1 MKKGKILKHIF
12 LVTVL
17 VFGMFAGIGGVSA
30 PNEPE
35 YSSGEVIVGLK
46 EINAAAKEAI
56 EAKGGTVI
64 KEISALNALV
74 VKVPAMAE
82 KAFTENVRSVPGY
95 RYAERNG
102 VVKAVGTFGDSL
114 QPQYTPSDPDWYLQ
128 WNMVIIEA
136 EAAWDIEMGS
146 TGVVI
151 AILDTGIDYNHQD
164 LSAHYVA
171 GGYDWVNMDPDPWDD
186 HYHGTHCAGIAAAE
200 MNNGFGVTGVTQ
212 SSLWAEKVLDSGGSG
227 WWDDLADGI
236 VHATNAG
243 VDVISMSL
251 GGTGYSVLVE
261 DACAYAYSMGV
272 LLVGA
277 AGNSNMDIGVTP
289 FYPACYE
296 TVMAISGTDYLD
308 NRYTSSNYG
317 YPIEVAAPGVDVY
330 STMPGNS
337 YGYLTGTSMSTPH
350 VAGVAALTWS
360 LHPSLTNVEMRG
372 RLWEAVDDLGDP
384 GWDPYFGYGRTNAL
398 KALTGGMVYD
408 YHFRMSPYINEV
420 HFNMDPDGWVYGYM
434 TGGVTDWNPVLGR
447 IIGRTLVAGVDVLP
461 DEYGGGQYETLF
473 FYASASINGGELIQT
488 YDGLMYYGPSSF
500 TIVPVAAG
508 SDDAEGQDL
517 TTIAGSETTP
527 AAWYK
532 LGFNEFSDIINI
544 EVHMPGSPWVNGYDE
559 IYTPDA
565 PMLGIIGGGHWFYC
579 IDFLSSYYNLA
590 FTDNT
595 IASSDGWMIR
605 TIDGTSFVGPTYVSY
620 YPLK

>member
-17 VFGMFAGIGGVSA
+17 VFGLFAGVGAVSA
-30 PNEPE
+30 PNGQE

-56 EAKGGTVI
+56 KAKGGTVI

-82 KAFTENVRSVPGY
+82 AAFIENVRSVPGY

-114 QPQYTPSDPDWYLQ
+114 QPQYTPSDPLWYLQ

-151 AILDTGIDYNHQD
+151 AILDTGIDYYHQD

-171 GGYDWVNMDPDPWDD
+171 GGYDWVNMDNDPWDD

-200 MNNGFGVTGVTQ
+200 MDNGYGVTGVTQ
-212 SSLWAEKVLDSGGSG
+212 SSLWAEKVLDAGGSG
-227 WWDDLADGI
+227 YWDDLADGI
-236 VHATNAG
+236 IHATNAG

-251 GGTGYSVLVE
+251 GGYGYSVLVE
-261 DACAYAYSMGV
+261 DACAYAYSSGV

-277 AGNSNMDIGVTP
+277 AGNYNDDIGVYP

-296 TVMAISGTDYLD
+296 TVMAISGTDSDD

-317 YPIEVAAPGVDVY
+317 DPIEVAAPGVDVY

-408 YHFRMSPYINEV
+408 YHFLMSPFINEV

-434 TGGVTDWNPVLGR
+434 TGGATDWNPVLGR
-447 IIGRTLVAGVDVLP
+447 VIGKTLVAGVDVLP
-461 DEYGGGQYETLF
+461 DEYGGGQYETIF
-473 FYASASINGGELIQT
+473 FYASAASMSGELIQT
-488 YDGLMYYGPSSF
+488 YDGMVYYGPSSF
-500 TIVPVAAG
+500 TIVPIAAG
-508 SDDAEGQDL
+508 SDDAEGQDV
-517 TTIAGSETTP
+517 TTNTGSEVTP

-532 LGFNEFSDIINI
+532 LGFNEFSDIINL
-544 EVHMPGSPWVNGYDE
+544 EVHPGTPWLNGYDE
-559 IYTPDA
+559 IYTPYA
-565 PMLGIIGGGHWFYC
+565 PMLGITGGGHFYYC

-590 FTDNT
+590 FMDNT
-595 IASSDGWMIR
+595 VATMDGMMIR
-605 TIDGTSFVGPTYVSY
+605 TIDGTSFVGPTYISY
-620 YPLK
+620 YLLK